1 MKKREN
7 QTGITLVALVLAIAL
22 NRLRGGRI

>member
-7 QTGITLVALVLAIAL
+7 QTGITIVALVLAIAL